1 MPSFAAALF
10 SCALVIASGYF
21 AGRVKVIRVEGE
33 GPRALGTFIGRFSL
47 PALLFKELATLSFA
61 SIDVHLLVAIA
72 TGKAAVFFG
81 VLLCTA
87 LLESRRGGDATQQRK
102 VVAVSALRAIFCT
115 QSNDFALGLPV
126 MTALY
131 KDTRP
136 EMVSMLYLLS
146 PVSLLLL
153 ACSQYHRR
161 SSKFGIVE

>member
-72 TGKAAVFFG
+72 TGKAA
-81 VLLCTA
+81 
-87 LLESRRGGDATQQRK
+87 ERGDRAR
-102 VVAVSALRAIFCT
+102 SAHGG
-115 QSNDFALGLPV
+115 Q
-126 MTALY
+126 
-131 KDTRP
+131 
-136 EMVSMLYLLS
+136 
-146 PVSLLLL
+146 
-153 ACSQYHRR
+153 
-161 SSKFGIVE
+161 